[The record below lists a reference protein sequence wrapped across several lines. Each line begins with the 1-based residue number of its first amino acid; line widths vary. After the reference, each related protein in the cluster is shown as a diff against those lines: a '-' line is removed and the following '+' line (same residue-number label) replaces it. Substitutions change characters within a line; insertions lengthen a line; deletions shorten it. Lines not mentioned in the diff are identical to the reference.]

1 MTDTRISILLTIGFL
16 ALALAVIFAIQ
27 PYSVRS
33 PWSVY
38 DAPGQHFLSAAMR
51 QDTAELRRLSVSS
64 TAVDWAIRTRRDHL
78 HALSV
83 WARFARAG
91 AGVIQSDTSRVLFET
106 ATEVC
111 PLLITFVGH
120 ESQTRVLEA
129 KPRCYSNSQDVF

>member
-1 MTDTRISILLTIGFL
+1 MTDTRISIVLIIALLTL
-16 ALALAVIFAIQ
+16 ALAAVLAIQ

-38 DAPGQHFLSAAMR
+38 DAPAQRFLSAA
-51 QDTAELRRLSVSS
+51 LRRDSAALTRQSLSPD
-64 TAVDWAIRTRRDHL
+64 AVDWAMRTQRDHAR
-78 HALSV
+78 ALSV
-83 WARFARAG
+83 WAHFARAG

-120 ESQTRVLEA
+120 EGQARVLEA
-129 KPRCYSNSQDVF
+129 KSRCYSNRQDVF